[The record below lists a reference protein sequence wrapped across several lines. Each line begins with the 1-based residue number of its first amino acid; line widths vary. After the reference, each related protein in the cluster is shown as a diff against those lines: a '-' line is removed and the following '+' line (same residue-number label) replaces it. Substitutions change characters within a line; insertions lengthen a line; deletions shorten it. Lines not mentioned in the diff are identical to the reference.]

1 MKKIT
6 FGKPERIVPS
16 KYCDRFCYEETDI
29 AYPVR
34 DISFRTNARGCVLEL
49 PLGDE
54 QIYGFGLQLNGFN
67 QRNKELFLR
76 VNADPTKNT
85 GDSHAPVPFF
95 VTTKG
100 YGIYFDTARNM
111 EVQCGVETAAEKKTI
126 MTVQILN
133 AEGID
138 LYIIE
143 GANITD
149 VAAQYNR
156 LSGSGCGVPD
166 WGLGVLYRCNW
177 HYTQEKVLETADYFR
192 KAKIPCEILG
202 LEPGWHTHCYPCSY
216 AWNKELFPDPEG
228 MVSKLK
234 EMGFHLNLWEHAYIS
249 GDSPIYEAMR
259 PYSGNYRVLG
269 GLAADFATE
278 EGADIFARY
287 HRENFTDKGIDG
299 FKLDE
304 CDNTNLVD
312 YGWKMFPNC
321 AQFPSGL
328 DGEQYHNLFGTLYM
342 KTILKALGG
351 KPTLSQVRSAGA
363 LCAGYPFV
371 LYSDLYEHKDF
382 IRGVV
387 NAGFSG
393 ILWSPELRHAE
404 SKKEL
409 IRRLQTVVFSV
420 QCLINGWYCDEVP
433 WKEFDCEEEVRML
446 LVERE
451 RQIPRLMKAFERY
464 KDTGIPP
471 IRALVMDYTDDPET
485 YEIED
490 EYLFGEDLLVAPM
503 TVEEDRRK
511 IYLPAGEWVDYWTK
525 EALSCGWHEVETQQI
540 PVYQRK
546 SGCFS
551 QKLK

>member
-16 KYCDRFCYEETDI
+16 KYCDRFCYQETDI
-29 AYPVR
+29 TYPVQ
-34 DISFRTNARGCVLEL
+34 DIAFHTNARGCVLEI

-111 EVQCGVETAAEKKTI
+111 EVQCGVETVAEKKTV

-133 AEGID
+133 AKGIA

-143 GANITD
+143 GENITD
-149 VAAQYNR
+149 VVAQYNR
-156 LSGSGCGVPD
+156 LSGSGCEVPS

-177 HYTQEKVLETADYFR
+177 HYPQEKVLETAAYFR
-192 KAKIPCEILG
+192 KAKIPCQILG
-202 LEPGWHTHCYPCSY
+202 LEPGWHTHSYPCSY
-216 AWNKELFPDPEG
+216 EWNKELFPDPEE
-228 MVSKLK
+228 MVRKLK

-249 GDSPIYEAMR
+249 EDSPIYEAMR

-278 EGADIFARY
+278 EGADIFAEY
-287 HRENFTDKGIDG
+287 HRKHFTDRGIDG

-321 AQFPSGL
+321 ARFPSGL

-342 KTILKALGG
+342 KTVLKALGG
-351 KPTLSQVRSAGA
+351 KPTLSQVRSEGA
-363 LCAGYPFV
+363 LCASYPFV
-371 LYSDLYEHKDF
+371 LYSDLYGHKDF
-382 IRGVV
+382 IRGIV

-409 IRRLQTVVFSV
+409 IRRLQSVVFSV

-446 LVERE
+446 LLERE
-451 RQIPRLMKAFERY
+451 KQIPRLMKAFGRY
-464 KDTGIPP
+464 KETGIPP
-471 IRALVMDYTDDPET
+471 IRALVMDYTDDSET

-511 IYLPAGEWVDYWTK
+511 IYLPPGEWVDYWTK
-525 EALSCGWHEVETQQI
+525 EARSCGWQEVETEQI
-540 PVYQRK
+540 PVYQRRLH
-546 SGCFS
+546 FR
-551 QKLK
+551 